1 MHVCGL
7 CVFVLV
13 CMCAYATVHSWKVE
27 DDLGESVLS
36 TMNLGVEV
44 RSSGFVANA
53 FSPVSH
59 LSGPL

>member
-1 MHVCGL
+1 
-7 CVFVLV
+7 
-13 CMCAYATVHSWKVE
+13 MCAYATVHSWNVE

-36 TMNLGVEV
+36 TMNLGIEV